1 MLDRL
6 CADAVVVFH
15 LAFIAF
21 AFAGGLVVLRWRRL
35 MALHLPA
42 VAWATLVEVMHWR
55 CPLTPLENYFRH
67 RGGQVG
73 YAEGF
78 VEHYLEPI
86 LYPSGLTPTI
96 QVMIGCAVFL
106 VNAAVYTIVITRW
119 RRRGRESAG
128 AAATLGPQPGAAEPV
143 STLQAAHGS
152 AGQWV

>member
-1 MLDRL
+1 MVHRL
-6 CADAVVVFH
+6 IADGVVVFH

-21 AFAGGLVVLRWRRL
+21 AFAGGLLVLRWRRV

-67 RGGQVG
+67 RGGQAG

-106 VNAAVYTIVITRW
+106 VNAVVYTIVIIRW
-119 RRRGRESAG
+119 CQGRRRASGGASA
-128 AAATLGPQPGAAEPV
+128 LRPQPLPPPDLTIASRG
-143 STLQAAHGS
+143 
-152 AGQWV
+152 

>member
-1 MLDRL
+1 MVHRL
-6 CADAVVVFH
+6 IADGVVVFH

-21 AFAGGLVVLRWRRL
+21 AFAGGLLVLRWRRV

-67 RGGQVG
+67 RGGQAG

-106 VNAAVYTIVITRW
+106 VNAVVYTIVIVRW
-119 RRRGRESAG
+119 RRGRRNVSSEAALRLQPLHPPELTIASRG
-128 AAATLGPQPGAAEPV
+128 
-143 STLQAAHGS
+143 
-152 AGQWV
+152 